1 MKYLLLG
8 LVMLVVATTAVANND
23 RDAVSLRHLMLYITM
38 RLLQTLSSILV
49 CITTARSLLAPT
61 HLRYGPKKRLRRM
74 PNLTLTR
81 AEDGHTTRETGISIF
96 PLITM

>member
-8 LVMLVVATTAVANND
+8 LVMLAVATTAVANND
-23 RDAVSLRHLMLYITM
+23 RDAVNQTLNALITM

-96 PLITM
+96 PLNTM

>member
-8 LVMLVVATTAVANND
+8 LVMLAVATTAVANND
-23 RDAVSLRHLMLYITM
+23 RDAVNQTLNALITM

>member
-8 LVMLVVATTAVANND
+8 LVMLAVATTAVANND
-23 RDAVSLRHLMLYITM
+23 RDAVN
-38 RLLQTLSSILV
+38 QTLNALHHNASIADFEQYFGLYHDSAIFIGTDASEV
-49 CITTARSLLAPT
+49 WTKEAFKC
-61 HLRYGPKKRLRRM
+61 M

-96 PLITM
+96 P